1 MTQIDYDALGLK
13 YLKASDLSDAVVFRV
28 AGDVLA
34 KFFSTQADIIRESI
48 SVTLSDST
56 EPYPDVDTM
65 RADIHDNA
73 HIYIARTEEGT
84 TPLWSAVANGDM
96 RLWHDYTHHYGHNLG
111 FGLADEH
118 RAFILA
124 LRELSAWW
132 GSDDNMLEAMSAILY
147 SEMVLQGSAAMWLG
161 GYDQTR
167 DGLTFT
173 QKIVRI

>member
-1 MTQIDYDALGLK
+1 MNKVHWIQP
-13 YLKASDLSDAVVFRV
+13 
-28 AGDVLA
+28 
-34 KFFSTQADIIRESI
+34 E
-48 SVTLSDST
+48 DST
-56 EPYPDVDTM
+56 IGRYQKKISDITGSDTFCILPWM
-65 RADIHDNA
+65 HFATR
-73 HIYIARTEEGT
+73 
-84 TPLWSAVANGDM
+84 PNGDM

-147 SEMVLQGSAAMWLG
+147 SEMVLQCSAAMWLG